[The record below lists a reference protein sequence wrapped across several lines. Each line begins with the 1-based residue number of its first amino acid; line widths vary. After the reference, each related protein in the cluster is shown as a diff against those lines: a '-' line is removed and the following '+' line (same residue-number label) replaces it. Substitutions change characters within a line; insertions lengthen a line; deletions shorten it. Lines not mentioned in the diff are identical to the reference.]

1 MPPELIPAA
10 PVAAPVEP
18 VVATPVAAPAA
29 EAAPVAAAP
38 VVPAEP
44 VTAAPAAPAAPVEAA
59 PVEAAPVELIPA
71 ETPSLLEEIGKK
83 PAAAASDKGEKPA
96 DAALDKDGKPVEPPA
111 AEPAKVEWEL
121 ALPETLRADDAV
133 LGKFRDNLQ
142 ALLSPKEGETPS
154 HAAQRLLDMHA
165 EQMAT
170 YDKQLR
176 ADQVRIWNDT
186 RKQWRTESMADPLI
200 GGSGHQTALGV
211 VGRVRDAIMSDA
223 RPGTPQFARDEKSF
237 NEMLRLT
244 GMGDHPVFLRALYRA
259 GRFIDEAPQ
268 PRPGA
273 QPPPDLGRKPGRR
286 SLYSDDAPAPR

>member
-1 MPPELIPAA
+1 MPPEDLIPASVPAAPAA
-10 PVAAPVEP
+10 PVAPVE
-18 VVATPVAAPAA
+18 VAAAPAVPAAAEVVAAPA
-29 EAAPVAAAP
+29 
-38 VVPAEP
+38 
-44 VTAAPAAPAAPVEAA
+44 TPAAPAAPVEAA
-59 PVEAAPVELIPA
+59 PAADLIPA

-83 PAAAASDKGEKPA
+83 PDAVAAAAP
-96 DAALDKDGKPVEPPA
+96 DKDGKPVEPAAVAVEVPA
-111 AEPAKVEWEL
+111 AEPTKVEWEF
-121 ALPETLRADDAV
+121 ALPEALQADDAV

-142 ALLSPKEGETPS
+142 SLLSPKEGETPS

-165 EQMAT
+165 EQMAA

-176 ADQVRIWNDT
+176 ADQVRVWNDT

-211 VGRVRDAIMSDA
+211 IGRVRDAIMSDA
-223 RPGTPQFARDEKSF
+223 RPGTPQFARDEKAF

-244 GMGDHPVFLRALYRA
+244 GMGDHPVFLRAFYRA